1 MLALTSHVVDLV
13 ETGETVRVHK
23 LEMQE
28 LVAEIS
34 PRLIV
39 CRNAYRTQTE
49 KIRDL
54 ITRVESA
61 VTPSIA
67 RGLGAEV
74 AR

>member
-1 MLALTSHVVDLV
+1 M
-13 ETGETVRVHK
+13 RVHN
-23 LEMQE
+23 LEMQD

-54 ITRVESA
+54 IARVEE
-61 VTPSIA
+61 A
-67 RGLGAEV
+67 RNECSPAS
-74 AR
+74 R